1 LGTKRTL
8 EDYTNY
14 SGVDFVKYLVHKDA
28 EKGIEP
34 PCSNSEEGWD
44 NEQVTFNDKLSWDF
58 EKIEK
63 VDNVRFWAMIVLD
76 QNGVAIHREDIV
88 YTENKDIIDGKITSR
103 NFKFDRSKNRQIPT
117 QLLVWP
123 FSNDLEWKTP
133 SYFKI

>member
-1 LGTKRTL
+1 
-8 EDYTNY
+8 
-14 SGVDFVKYLVHKDA
+14 
-28 EKGIEP
+28 
-34 PCSNSEEGWD
+34 
-44 NEQVTFNDKLSWDF
+44 
-58 EKIEK
+58 
-63 VDNVRFWAMIVLD
+63 MIVLD